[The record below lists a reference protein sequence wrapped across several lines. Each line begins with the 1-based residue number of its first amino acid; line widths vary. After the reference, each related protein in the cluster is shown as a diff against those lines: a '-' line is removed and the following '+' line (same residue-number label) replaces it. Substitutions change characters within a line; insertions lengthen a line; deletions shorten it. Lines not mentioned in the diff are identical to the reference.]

1 LTKLRASVAQLWASV
16 AQLWASVAQL
26 WASVAQLWAS
36 AALLWA
42 GAIALGGCGGI
53 VAPDLFLVQR
63 SGSTPAARLT
73 LLVNEEG
80 VARCNGGAPHR
91 VSDSQL
97 IQARTIQER
106 LHHYATQHESLPSA
120 SGSVLS
126 YYIRD
131 VDGSVR
137 FSDNS
142 PHQPQV
148 MREMA
153 LLVLTIA
160 RDVCR
165 LPQTGA

>member
-1 LTKLRASVAQLWASV
+1 MIPAGRASLAGLLRGDRARIRRQCLVVLLV
-16 AQLWASVAQL
+16 
-26 WASVAQLWAS
+26 S
-36 AALLWA
+36 ACSLA
-42 GAIALGGCGGI
+42 GCGGI
-53 VAPDLFLVQR
+53 ISPDLFLVQR
-63 SGSTPAARLT
+63 SGSTPGARLT

-80 VARCNGGAPHR
+80 MARCNGGAPHR

-106 LHHYATQHESLPSA
+106 LHPYTIQHESLPSA
-120 SGSVLS
+120 PGSVLS
-126 YYIRD
+126 YSVRD

-142 PHQPQV
+142 PHQPRV

-153 LLVLTIA
+153 LLVLTVA

-165 LPQTGA
+165 LPQAGA